1 MNAILGHIHLGVI
14 HALSILLLLTLLIP
28 VWKVSTEWLAQKVP
42 VFAGLATL
50 ANAI

>member
-1 MNAILGHIHLGVI
+1 MFGHIHLGII
-14 HALSILLLLTLLIP
+14 HALSLLLVLTLLIP

-42 VFAGLATL
+42 FLSGLAAL